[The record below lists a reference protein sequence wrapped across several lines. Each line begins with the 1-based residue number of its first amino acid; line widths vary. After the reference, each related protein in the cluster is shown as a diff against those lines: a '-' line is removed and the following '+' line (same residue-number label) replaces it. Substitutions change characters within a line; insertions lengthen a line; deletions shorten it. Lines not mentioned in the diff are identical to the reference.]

1 MVKINRSRCD
11 APDQQLGLVFHLYS
25 HLMQPGPSAAKRRMR
40 IESAAGIS
48 LLDVSASFVLAFVN
62 ATDLSLC
69 ASAEEH
75 TPTIGIV
82 ENLTAL

>member
-11 APDQQLGLVFHLYS
+11 APDQQLCLVFHLYS
-25 HLMQPGPSAAKRRMR
+25 HLMQPGPSTAKRRMSV
-40 IESAAGIS
+40 EWAAGIS

-69 ASAEEH
+69 VSVEEYA
-75 TPTIGIV
+75 PTIGIV